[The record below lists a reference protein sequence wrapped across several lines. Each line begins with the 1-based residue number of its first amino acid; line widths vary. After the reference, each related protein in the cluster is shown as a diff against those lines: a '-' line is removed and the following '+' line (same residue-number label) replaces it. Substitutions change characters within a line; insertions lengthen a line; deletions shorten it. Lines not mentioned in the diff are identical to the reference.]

1 MAEKYIIQLEVD
13 SKGAVTNIDELTE
26 AIKNTGKVAEK
37 ELKNVDKDLEGVG
50 EGSKDAKKGVSK
62 LDLGFKGLGA
72 SMKAAGIGLIVSA
85 FLFLKEALSSNQ
97 EVVDVMNVTFQTLNI
112 LTKQFTDIV
121 VDNVKV
127 LYKAAQNFGS
137 LGKVIKGV
145 IDIGLFPMR
154 HALLN
159 LEKGFLATQLAWE
172 KSFFGDGDEA
182 KIKQLQEDISGVSLE
197 INELEDGLVE
207 SAKSV
212 VDNFGGALSEIN
224 EFGKVYTGNF
234 INQFNK
240 LSEISISSA
249 IDQADNLVQLKKNA
263 ELARVT
269 NRGLIEDFDRQA
281 EKQRQIRDNDLK
293 SIDDRIAAN
302 NNLKET
308 LEEQKKLMLENVK
321 AIQAEAQAQFDLTG
335 KDEDRLKLLEAKNE
349 VKAVEAQ
356 IEGFMSEQE
365 SNRVALKKEKMA
377 LDQVDIDAT
386 AERQKRQKEFNIELE
401 QDEIKKLEL
410 LKANLEAE
418 KIAETKRLEEKRDAF
433 QQGTQAY
440 VDANNELLDYQ
451 QENAN
456 EQIKIGNE
464 ITKATDIR
472 NQKEIDNDKAV
483 AKAKINM
490 AKSTLGN
497 ITKAIGSNSKA
508 GKAASAAA
516 ALINTYQGITAELAT
531 KTTTPFGFALKL
543 ANIATTAAIGF
554 KSVKDILKTNP
565 ENASS
570 SVSNPSTGA
579 SAPVQEP
586 QFNIV
591 GQGAGSQ
598 IASALGEQ
606 QQAPIQA
613 FVVSQDVTTAQS
625 LENGIIQGATL
636 GG

>member
-1 MAEKYIIQLEVD
+1 MAEKYVIQLEVD

-127 LYKAAQNFGS
+127 LYKAAQNFES

-145 IDIGLFPMR
+145 VDIGLFPMR

-240 LSEISISSA
+240 LSDISISSA
-249 IDQADNLVQLKKNA
+249 IDQANNLVQLKKNA
-263 ELARVT
+263 ELAAAE
-269 NRGLIEDFDRQA
+269 NRLLMQQFDRQA
-281 EKQRQIRDNDLK
+281 EQQRQIRDDE
-293 SIDDRIAAN
+293 SATMEERIAAN
-302 NNLKET
+302 
-308 LEEQKKLMLENVK
+308 KKLGEILQEQEKIMIANAD
-321 AIQAEAQAQFDLTG
+321 AILLSAQAQFKKTG
-335 KDEDRLKLLEAKNE
+335 LDEDYIKVLDAQAEKAGVLAAIEGKRSEQLVNTNTLQREAADKQKGIDDEKIENAKTAADEEIRIAKEVADAKKSIRNAELDNIANGVNVLSKLAPKSKALQAAGIIASNAVGIAKIIQNTTAANAAARLKYALLPGG
-349 VKAVEAQ
+349 Q
-356 IEGFMSEQE
+356 
-365 SNRVALKKEKMA
+365 AL
-377 LDQVDIDAT
+377 
-386 AERQKRQKEFNIELE
+386 
-401 QDEIKKLEL
+401 
-410 LKANLEAE
+410 
-418 KIAETKRLEEKRDAF
+418 
-433 QQGTQAY
+433 
-440 VDANNELLDYQ
+440 
-451 QENAN
+451 
-456 EQIKIGNE
+456 
-464 ITKATDIR
+464 
-472 NQKEIDNDKAV
+472 
-483 AKAKINM
+483 
-490 AKSTLGN
+490 
-497 ITKAIGSNSKA
+497 
-508 GKAASAAA
+508 AAA
-516 ALINTYQGITAELAT
+516 EIAANKVSAGI
-531 KTTTPFGFALKL
+531 
-543 ANIATTAAIGF
+543 NIATSIAATAKGLSAL
-554 KSVKDILKTNP
+554 KSGGSATTSTSL
-565 ENASS
+565 
-570 SVSNPSTGA
+570 PSDNGGGA
-579 SAPVQEP
+579 QEP

-625 LENGIIQGATL
+625 LENNIIQGATL

>member
-1 MAEKYIIQLEVD
+1 MAEKYVIQLEVD

-127 LYKAAQNFGS
+127 LYKAAQNFES

-145 IDIGLFPMR
+145 VDIGLFPMR

-159 LEKGFLATQLAWE
+159 LERGFLATQLAWE

-263 ELARVT
+263 ESAAE
-269 NRGLIEDFDRQA
+269 NRLLMQQFDRQA
-281 EKQRQIRDNDLK
+281 EQQRQIRDDE
-293 SIDDRIAAN
+293 SATMEERIAAN
-302 NNLKET
+302 
-308 LEEQKKLMLENVK
+308 KKLGEILQEQEKIMIANAD
-321 AIQAEAQAQFDLTG
+321 AILLSAQAQFKKTG
-335 KDEDRLKLLEAKNE
+335 LDEDYIKVLDAQAE
-349 VKAVEAQ
+349 KAGVLAA
-356 IEGFMSEQE
+356 IEGKRSEQLVNTNTLQRE
-365 SNRVALKKEKMA
+365 AADKQKG
-377 LDQVDIDAT
+377 ID
-386 AERQKRQKEFNIELE
+386 
-401 QDEIKKLEL
+401 D
-410 LKANLEAE
+410 E
-418 KIAETKRLEEKRDAF
+418 KI
-433 QQGTQAY
+433 
-440 VDANNELLDYQ
+440 
-451 QENAN
+451 ENAKTAAD
-456 EQIKIGNE
+456 EE
-464 ITKATDIR
+464 IRIAKEVADAKKSIR
-472 NQKEIDNDKAV
+472 NAELDNIANGVNVLSKLAPKSKALQAAGIIASNAV
-483 AKAKINM
+483 GIAKIIQN
-490 AKSTLGN
+490 T
-497 ITKAIGSNSKA
+497 T
-508 GKAASAAA
+508 AANAAA
-516 ALINTYQGITAELAT
+516 KLKYALLPGGQALAAAEIAANKVSAGI
-531 KTTTPFGFALKL
+531 
-543 ANIATTAAIGF
+543 NIATSIAATAKGLSAL
-554 KSVKDILKTNP
+554 KSGGSATTSTSL
-565 ENASS
+565 
-570 SVSNPSTGA
+570 PSDNGGGA
-579 SAPVQEP
+579 QEP

-598 IASALGEQ
+598 IAAALGEQ

-625 LENGIIQGATL
+625 LENNIIQGATL